1 MKALVATVAGDESA
15 PLQTIIHHDLVDQ
28 LPDHRAMGL
37 PDSEVTVAEVLRSA
51 GYYTAHIGK
60 WHLGGEQGL
69 RPEHQGFDGSLYMSG
84 LLYLPGDHPEVVNA
98 RNEASAIE
106 RTVWAMARYSAQ

>member
-1 MKALVATVAGDESA
+1 MKALVAMVAGDESA
-15 PLQTIIHHDLVDQ
+15 PLQTIIHHNLVDQ
-28 LPDHRAMGL
+28 LPDPRAMGL
-37 PDSEVTVAEVLRSA
+37 PDSEVTVTKVLRSA

-69 RPEHQGFDGSLYMSG
+69 RPEYQAFDDSLYMSG
-84 LLYLPGDHPEVVNA
+84 LLYLPEDHPEVVNA

-106 RTVWAMARYSAQ
+106 PTV